1 MRGSGATPRSRI
13 KIVLGS
19 ELEREPCTL
28 KHENLKWSTPP
39 VKKRREKRERP
50 AQNQWRRRRR
60 RRRRK
65 EEEDEERL
73 MSWELQGL
81 GKRFEFSTSEGGD
94 F

>member
-19 ELEREPCTL
+19 LGIGEGAVHPEARKFEMVHPARQ
-28 KHENLKWSTPP
+28 
-39 VKKRREKRERP
+39 KKAGEKRE
-50 AQNQWRRRRR
+50 AST
-60 RRRRK
+60 
-65 EEEDEERL
+65 RL

>member
-1 MRGSGATPRSRI
+1 
-13 KIVLGS
+13 V
-19 ELEREPCTL
+19 EEE
-28 KHENLKWSTPP
+28 E
-39 VKKRREKRERP
+39 EEE
-50 AQNQWRRRRR
+50 
-60 RRRRK
+60 